1 MTVPRR
7 TTALAAVTAGA
18 LIFAGQVGEIAFG
31 SPSGLV
37 DVLYVLAFA
46 GGVVALGIALWGLR
60 GLAAPTRYVQA
71 GFWIALAGLAL
82 LGLFM
87 IQALVEVARTG
98 EVPENFALFG
108 LGFLLA
114 IVGHLLFARGLRSRL
129 GRGWLFPLVA
139 AAGAVAAIVIPVDP
153 YHDIGL
159 VMFEA
164 AWVGLGL
171 TLLRLE
177 RPGQRPRS

>member
-7 TTALAAVTAGA
+7 TTALAAVAAGG
-18 LIFAGQVGEIAFG
+18 LTFAGHVGELAFG
-31 SPSGLV
+31 SPSALV
-37 DVLYVLAFA
+37 EVLYVLAFA

-60 GLAAPTRYVQA
+60 DLAAPTRYVQA

-114 IVGHLLFARGLRSRL
+114 IVGHLLFARGLRSL
-129 GRGWLFPLVA
+129 GRVWLFPLVA

-159 VMFEA
+159 VVFEA